1 MLRLIFRNVFGMIL
15 VTGNV
20 ILVTETIPVLRSEYD
35 KASRVDRVL

>member
-20 ILVTETIPVLRSEYD
+20 YLIQENIPVL
-35 KASRVDRVL
+35 